1 MTDFPPPPP
10 LPVPGED
17 SGTTYGSATFVYD
30 AKDIGPEKVNIQG
43 AVKRFFDNYANFRG
57 RASRS
62 EYWYMQLVSVFISLI
77 DSAINSATFTN
88 LLGVA
93 YLAVIIPSLAV
104 GVRRLHDVGKSAW
117 SLLWV
122 LLPIVGWIIL
132 LVAYVTESKAE
143 DNVYGPGPR

>member
-10 LPVPGED
+10 VSEPLAGHVD
-17 SGTTYGSATFVYD
+17 FTYDV
-30 AKDIGPEKVNIQG
+30 KDIGPEKVDIKG

-62 EYWYMQLVSVFISLI
+62 EYWYIQLVSLLISAI
-77 DSAINSATFTN
+77 DTAINSDTFTN

-104 GVRRLHDVGKSAW
+104 GVRRLHDIGKSAW
-117 SLLWV
+117 YLLWV
-122 LLPIVGWIIL
+122 LLPIIGWIVL
-132 LVAYVTESKAE
+132 LVAYITDSKPE
-143 DNVYGPGPR
+143 DNVYGPGPRPVQ